1 MYTISK
7 KLYSLNLYLFGFK
20 LMIIFLE
27 IVVKGLKEYLDFILL
42 ANLLD

>member
-27 IVVKGLKEYLDFILL
+27 IVVKGYLDWWVCPLPL
-42 ANLLD
+42 N